1 MCVVR
6 PQRLQVALGSDF
18 GLGVLVTF
26 RGVGCVADSSLESVV
41 NGVAVDVVDVDVGS
55 RCS

>member
-1 MCVVR
+1 M
-6 PQRLQVALGSDF
+6 ALGSDF
-18 GLGVLVTF
+18 VLGVLVTF